1 MAEVIEKRLE
11 LIFKRFE
18 GEAKTIFNRVIK

>member
-1 MAEVIEKRLE
+1 MAEVIENRLE

-18 GEAKTIFNRVIK
+18 GERKRIEI

>member
-18 GEAKTIFNRVIK
+18 GERKRIEI

>member
-11 LIFKRFE
+11 LIFQRFE
-18 GEAKTIFNRVIK
+18 GERKRIEI